1 MKTNSFGDS
10 TLYFLARGLSALL
23 CLLPLSLCLWI
34 GRRVGDI
41 AFLFY
46 RKRGEIAYA
55 NLKSCLGGKYFPS
68 QLLRLER
75 KVFQNL
81 MQTAVE
87 VLRFPK
93 VNEGYLSRYVTFHGM
108 DRLAKAKER
117 GKGTIAL
124 TAHFGN
130 WELQSVGAAIR
141 GYPEQVL
148 ARQQKFPK
156 TNALLNRYREL
167 TGCKVIHKGLM
178 IREIIRALRENG
190 LVGIL
195 TDQDAGR
202 NGVFVNFFG
211 RPTSFA
217 PGAIAFALKTG
228 CEVIPCFARR
238 ERHAHHVIEITEP
251 LNITKSGNEEED
263 LKQGLQQFAERLENF
278 IRKYPDQWLW
288 LHKRWKSSPTRHVA
302 ILNDGK
308 AGHLNQS
315 LGVAS
320 SLQHVLQE
328 KGLHVVHE
336 EPIGIRYKNK
346 WRRMF
351 LAALSLQANRSC
363 QGCLKCVRFALTK
376 DSYEKVIRSHHD
388 FVISTGSSVAPL
400 NRILS
405 YDHPARSIVVMDP
418 VFPPASS
425 FDLAVIPHHDKPPL
439 SSQIVATR
447 GAPHALTE
455 EKIRQEASRLAQRI
469 GGPLTRCLG
478 LLIGGSTEEFP
489 FRQEEFTLMIETVTQ
504 EAKKRNLE
512 LLVSSSR
519 RTSKE
524 IEEMLEK
531 SWKNDPH
538 CKLLVLANRMNF
550 DGVVPGILGLSNV
563 VIVTGESISMV
574 SEAASAADRLI
585 VFLPS
590 GRKKGSKIE
599 QTLSQLAKE
608 HQAILTEGE
617 NLGGAIQKA
626 FEAKGPRS
634 RLDDAKRIEEALRRI
649 V

>member
-1 MKTNSFGDS
+1 
-10 TLYFLARGLSALL
+10 
-23 CLLPLSLCLWI
+23 
-34 GRRVGDI
+34 VGDL

-46 RKRGEIAYA
+46 RKRGEIAYI
-55 NLKSCLGGKYFPS
+55 NLKSCLGETQTPS
-68 QLLRLER
+68 ELLHLER
-75 KVFQNL
+75 NVFQNL

-93 VNEGYLSRYVTFHGM
+93 VDKGYLSRYVTFHGM
-108 DRLAKAKER
+108 ERLAKARER

-130 WELQSVGAAIR
+130 WELQSVGAAIH

-148 ARQQKFPK
+148 ARQQKFPR
-156 TNALLNRYREL
+156 THALLNRYREL

-178 IREIIRALRENG
+178 IREIIRHLEGNG

-195 TDQDAGR
+195 TDQDAGK

-238 ERHAHHVIEITEP
+238 ERHAVHVIEITEP
-251 LNITKSGNEEED
+251 LKITNSGNEENDIKE
-263 LKQGLQQFAERLENF
+263 GLQQFADRLERF

-288 LHKRWKSSPTRHVA
+288 LHKRWKSSPTRNVA

-308 AGHLNQS
+308 TGHLNQS

-320 SLQHVLQE
+320 SLEKVLQE
-328 KGLHVVHE
+328 KGLNVVHQ
-336 EPIGIRYKNK
+336 EPFEIRYKQK
-346 WRRMF
+346 WRRML

-376 DSYEKVIRSHHD
+376 DSYEKTVRSRHD
-388 FVISTGSSVAPL
+388 FIISTGSSVAPL
-400 NRILS
+400 NQILS
-405 YDHPARSIVVMDP
+405 RDNRARAIGVMDP
-418 VFPPASS
+418 VLPPARS
-425 FDLAVIPHHDKPPL
+425 FDLAIIPHHDKPPF
-439 SSQIVATR
+439 SPQIVTTL

-455 EKIRQEASRLAQRI
+455 EKVRQESSRLAQRI
-469 GGPLTRCLG
+469 GKPLTRPLG

-489 FRQEEFTLMIETVTQ
+489 FYREDFASMIETVTE
-504 EAKKRNLE
+504 EAKKQHLE
-512 LLVSSSR
+512 ILVSSSR
-519 RTSKE
+519 RTSRE
-524 IEEMLEK
+524 IEDLLEK

-550 DGVVPGILGLSNV
+550 DGVVPGILGLSKV

-574 SEAASAADRLI
+574 SEAASVADQVI

-590 GRKKGSKIE
+590 GRKKASKIE
-599 QTLSQLAKE
+599 KTLSELARV
-608 HQAILTEGE
+608 HQTILTEGE
-617 NLGGAIQKA
+617 GLGRAIQRA
-626 FEAKGPRS
+626 FEEKGS
-634 RLDDAKRIEEALRRI
+634 RPKLDDARRIEEALRRI